1 MQNGGTRSDWQW
13 LKRYRVWDA
22 NRKIFV
28 YPENW
33 IEPELRSS
41 PTSRMVVRKVRAIV
55 CKRPHRKDV
64 RVLLQGRSGNGALAV
79 AHNLAHDL
87 GRDLYH
93 VDLRAIVSK
102 YIGDTEKNLK
112 RVFDAAKRSDAILF
126 FDEADALF
134 GKRSEVKDSH
144 DRYANIEVNYLL
156 QRMKAYGGISI
167 VASSRRAAID
177 PAFLRRLRFTI
188 AVRPKSEEA
197 GQRLGR
203 FTFIDQARD
212 DG

>member
-1 MQNGGTRSDWQW
+1 MKRRRSEPEVKSDWQW
-13 LKRYRVWDA
+13 LERYRVWDG

-28 YPENW
+28 YPENS

-41 PTSRMVVRKVRAIV
+41 PTSRTVVRKVRPIV

-64 RVLLQGRSGNGALAV
+64 RILLQGRSRNSAFTIAQ
-79 AHNLAHDL
+79 NLAHDL
-87 GRDLYH
+87 GRDLFH
-93 VDLRAIVSK
+93 IDLRVIVSK
-102 YIGDTEKNLK
+102 YIGETEKNLK
-112 RVFDAAKRSDAILF
+112 RVFDAAKRSDAVLF
-126 FDEADALF
+126 FEEADALF

-167 VASSRRAAID
+167 IASSRRANID

-188 AVRPKSEEA
+188 AISPKPKKHGTA
-197 GQRLGR
+197 
-203 FTFIDQARD
+203 
-212 DG
+212 